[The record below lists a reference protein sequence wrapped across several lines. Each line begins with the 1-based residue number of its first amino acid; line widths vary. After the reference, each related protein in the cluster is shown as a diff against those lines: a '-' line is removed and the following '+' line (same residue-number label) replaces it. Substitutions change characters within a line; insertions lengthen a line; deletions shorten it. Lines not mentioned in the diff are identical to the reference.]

1 MKVSILLLS
10 FDPRVILNNAGASQ
24 LNMLIGLKQRE
35 ETSLENLERE
45 RSSWQVLGT
54 YLSHWTGRDWDDTDC
69 SLNCSLVKAFNGWLT
84 MFLTG
89 QPSIPITDINH
100 VGPHLSGFNTVPV
113 KISMMW
119 DTEPVYDGAELISG
133 IMGFTYYLMVM
144 DLKQLSTGYRQFSRI
159 TCGL

>member
-1 MKVSILLLS
+1 MLVC
-10 FDPRVILNNAGASQ
+10 ASQ
-24 LNMLIGLKQRE
+24 LNLLIGLKQRE

-89 QPSIPITDINH
+89 QPSIPITDINQ
-100 VGPHLSGFNTVPV
+100 VGPHLYG
-113 KISMMW
+113 
-119 DTEPVYDGAELISG
+119 
-133 IMGFTYYLMVM
+133 
-144 DLKQLSTGYRQFSRI
+144 TGKDIHDVGHR
-159 TCGL
+159 TCL